1 MIARFKYPAI
11 SILILSICIACYLIF
26 GYDLV
31 RSNFLK
37 LLFLYSILFGGFI
50 FLISFHKNNFQLLVG
65 LAFVFRALFIVAIP
79 NLSQDFYRFIW
90 DGRLLAEGINPYLFT
105 PISFLES
112 GDFPISQAQELINGM
127 GSLNASHY
135 SNYPPLNQLCFY
147 IAGLFSENNILG
159 SVIILRLLIIAAD
172 AGTLLFGYKLLK
184 NLKLPVYHIFWFIL
198 NPFVII
204 ELTGNLHFE
213 GVMIFFLV
221 WSLYLLQKKQWL
233 YAGVI
238 LGLSVSAKLIPLM
251 FLPLFFKWFHS
262 KNEETLGLNKLIGFY
277 FIVTLTTVLTF
288 LPFYNASLFDNYSKT
303 IGLYFQNFEFNAS
316 LYYLARAVGYAISGY
331 NQIAII
337 GKIIPMVV
345 VLVILGITFF
355 RKNSDYKTLMA
366 SLLFCLSFYF
376 FTATTV
382 HPWYIATVL
391 ILGVFTNYTFP
402 ILWSFVIML
411 SYFAYFNSDNSEN
424 FWVLII
430 QYGCLYS
437 FFIWEVF
444 ILQKNS
450 HKKTLSKINILK
462 G

>member
-1 MIARFKYPAI
+1 M
-11 SILILSICIACYLIF
+11 F

-31 RSNFLK
+31 RTNYLK
-37 LLFLYSILFGGFI
+37 LITLYSLLFGSFL
-50 FLISFHKNNFQLLVG
+50 FLISFHKNNFRLLVV
-65 LAFVFRALFIVAIP
+65 LAFIFRALLLFAIP
-79 NLSQDFYRFIW
+79 NLSQDFYRFLW
-90 DGRLLAEGINPYLFT
+90 DGRLLVEGVNPYLYT
-105 PISFLES
+105 PVSILES
-112 GDFPISQAQELINGM
+112 GSFTISQTQELINGM
-127 GSLNASHY
+127 GSLNANNY
-135 SNYPPLNQLCFY
+135 SNYPPLIQLCFY
-147 IAGLFSENNILG
+147 IAGLFSGNNILG
-159 SVIILRLLIIAAD
+159 SVVILRLLIIAAD
-172 AGTLLFGYKLLK
+172 AGTLFFGYKLLQ

-233 YAGVI
+233 YAGII

-251 FLPLFFKWFHS
+251 FLPLFFKWFSS
-262 KNEETLGLNKLIGFY
+262 KKDDYLSFGKLIGFY
-277 FIVTLTTVLTF
+277 IIVITTSVLSF
-288 LPFYNASLFDNYSKT
+288 LPFYNTSLIENYSKT

-316 LYYLARAVGYAISGY
+316 LYYLARAIGYAISGY

-355 RKNSDYKTLMA
+355 RKNYDFKSLMV
-366 SLLFCLSFYF
+366 SLLFCISFYF

-391 ILGVFTNYTFP
+391 ILGVFTNYKFP
-402 ILWSFVIML
+402 VLWSFVIML
-411 SYFAYFNSDNSEN
+411 SYMAYFNNDTREN
-424 FWVLII
+424 LWVLII
-430 QYGCLYS
+430 QYGCLYCL
-437 FFIWEVF
+437 FIWEVF
-444 ILQKNS
+444 IRPKNPY
-450 HKKTLSKINILK
+450 KKTLSKANTLK